1 MTAELRQ
8 AVDDDYEGYYAEK
21 LWAMIPEIYRY
32 EDGLADP
39 PNALR
44 ALVNTWAD
52 QAARL
57 RRSQDRTWEDMFIA
71 LCSDWAIPY
80 IGDLVG
86 TRLISA
92 FNPRGQRIDV
102 AKTIYYRRRAGTL
115 RVLEELIAD
124 ITGWEGVV
132 TEGFKSLART
142 FHHLDDPPLAQG
154 RYTATPTGGTAEL
167 RRAESSVLAGPGL
180 AGRPFDEFA
189 HTFDARRDRPYGIP
203 RLTFWL
209 YRQGA
214 VRLQNVD
221 PRPHASPE
229 GTAYTL
235 DPSGRDVPLFARRT
249 RPQRFDEWRS
259 AKDYEL
265 PAPISCR
272 LLGDARYLIRL
283 EHAAALIAEVGLTAA
298 AANDLRTVAGLTFR
312 RESDVRM
319 RLSMLPNAAELTSAG
334 VYPAILALAAL
345 PDCGKE
351 ALLPSSITLL
361 LDGDP
366 EPLANSQIGSGDLSA
381 WEAAPL
387 HKRAV
392 IDPERGRLLINAPA
406 PTAISVDYHV
416 GVYMPVGAGGFTRS
430 TVGLASSAAPDVMI
444 TGGGA
449 IAGLPGSGLVSIE
462 DSRTYGPVGSIGG
475 IESLTLSAAD
485 EERPYLRLTA
495 AWTLAS
501 APLAGD
507 EPDAE
512 LTLDGLWFGANG
524 TARSVFLDGDFERVT
539 LRHCTFDP
547 GGTDAD
553 GGEVLPVT
561 LVIRGF
567 VETLVI
573 DHCVMGPIRLEG
585 TGGIE
590 TLVISDS
597 IVQSTRAGVNALE
610 LANGLVDMARV
621 TIAGRVDLLRLYA
634 TDCLIAGVVDVTDT
648 QTGCFRFSAAAPGS
662 RVPHPYESFELQ
674 PGTAKALFVSDE
686 YGQPGYAMLR
696 QTAPD
701 TVARGGE
708 HGAEMGVFNSVGAPF
723 KVDGLNAKIA
733 EYMPFG
739 LAARLQ
745 VMT

>member
-1 MTAELRQ
+1 MTELRQ
-8 AVDDDYEGYYAEK
+8 YVDDDYEGYFAEK
-21 LWAMIPEIYRY
+21 LWAMIPEVYRH
-32 EDGLADP
+32 EDGLTDP
-39 PNALR
+39 PGALR
-44 ALVNTWAD
+44 ALVNTWAA
-52 QAARL
+52 QAAVL

-132 TEGFKSLART
+132 TEGFKSLTRT
-142 FHHLDDPPLAQG
+142 FHHLDDPPTARG
-154 RYTATPTGGTAEL
+154 RYTGTPSGGIAEL
-167 RRAESSVLAGPGL
+167 RRAESSFLAGSGR
-180 AGRPFDEFA
+180 ASRPFDEFS

-209 YRQGA
+209 YRLGA
-214 VRLQNVD
+214 VRLQNID
-221 PRPHASPE
+221 PKPHASPT
-229 GTAYTL
+229 GTAFTF

-265 PAPISCR
+265 PAPIACR
-272 LLGDARYLIRL
+272 LLGDVRYLIRL
-283 EHAAALIAEVGLTAA
+283 EHADELIADVGLTAA
-298 AANDLRTVAGLTFR
+298 AADDLRTVAGITFR

-319 RLSMLPNAAELTSAG
+319 RLTMLPNAASLTSAG
-334 VYPAILALAAL
+334 VYPAILRLAAL

-361 LDGDP
+361 LDGDT
-366 EPLANSQIGSGDLSA
+366 EPLGNEHISAGDLSA
-381 WEAAPL
+381 WEASPL

-406 PTAISVDYHV
+406 PTEIAVDYHV
-416 GVYMPVGAGGFTRS
+416 GVYLPVGAGGFTR
-430 TVGLASSAAPDVMI
+430 TEIGFDAGDAPDVTI
-444 TGGGA
+444 SGGGA
-449 IAGLPGSGLVSIE
+449 IAGLPDDGLVSIE
-462 DSRTYGPVGSIGG
+462 DSRTYGPVGNVNA
-475 IESLTLSAAD
+475 IETLTIRAAD
-485 EERPYLRLTA
+485 EERPYLRLNS
-495 AWTLAS
+495 AWTLTS
-501 APLAGD
+501 APPAGD

-512 LTLDGLWFGANG
+512 LTLDGLWLGANG
-524 TARSVFLDGDFERVT
+524 SARSVFIDGDFERVT
-539 LRHCTFDP
+539 LRYCTFDP
-547 GGTDAD
+547 GGLDAD
-553 GGEVLPVT
+553 GNEVPPVS

-573 DHCVMGPIRLEG
+573 ANCAMGPIRLEG

-590 TLVISDS
+590 TVVIHDS
-597 IVQSTRAGVNALE
+597 IVQSTRAGVNAINLG
-610 LANGLVDMARV
+610 NGLVDMTRV
-621 TIAGRVDLLRLYA
+621 TVVGRVDVLRLYA
-634 TDCLIAGVVDVTDT
+634 TDCLIAGIVDVTDT

-662 RVPHPYESFELQ
+662 RLAHPYEAVTLE
-674 PGTAKALFVSDE
+674 PGTIRALFLSDE

-701 TVARGGE
+701 AVARGGE
-708 HGAEMGVFNSVGAPF
+708 HGAEMGVFNLAGAPY
-723 KVDGLNAKIA
+723 KRDGLNAKIA

-739 LAARLQ
+739 LAPHIQ

>member
-1 MTAELRQ
+1 MMTELRQ
-8 AVDDDYEGYYAEK
+8 YVDDDYEGYFAEK
-21 LWAMIPEIYRY
+21 FWAMIPEVYRH

-39 PNALR
+39 PGALR
-44 ALVNTWAD
+44 ALVNTWAT
-52 QAARL
+52 QAALL

-132 TEGFKSLART
+132 TEGFRSLART
-142 FHHLDDPPLAQG
+142 FHHLDDPPAARG
-154 RYTATPTGGTAEL
+154 RYTQTPPGGIAEL
-167 RRAESSVLAGPGL
+167 RRAESSGL
-180 AGRPFDEFA
+180 AGSGRSSRPFDEFA
-189 HTFDARRDRPYGIP
+189 HTFDARRERPYGIP

-209 YRQGA
+209 YRLGG
-214 VRLQNVD
+214 VRLKSVD
-221 PRPHASPE
+221 PKPHPSPS
-229 GTAYTL
+229 GTAFTF
-235 DPSGRDVPLFARRT
+235 DPSGRDIPLFARRT
-249 RPQRFDEWRS
+249 RPQRFDAWRT

-265 PAPISCR
+265 PAPIACR

-283 EHAAALIAEVGLTAA
+283 EHADALIAEVGLPAA
-298 AANDLRTVAGLTFR
+298 AANDLRTLAGSLFR
-312 RESDVRM
+312 RESDMRM
-319 RLSMLPNAAELTSAG
+319 RLMMLPNAAALTSAG
-334 VYPAILALAAL
+334 VYPAILRLAAL

-351 ALLPSSITLL
+351 ALLPASITLL
-361 LDGDP
+361 LDGDS
-366 EPLANSQIGSGDLSA
+366 EPLGSQHISAGDLSA

-392 IDPERGRLLINAPA
+392 IDPERGRLLINAPI

-430 TVGLASSAAPDVMI
+430 EIGFETGAAPDVTI
-444 TGGGA
+444 SGGGA
-449 IAGLPGSGLVSIE
+449 IAGLPDDGLVSIE
-462 DSRTYGPVGSIGG
+462 DSRTYTPVSSISA
-475 IESLTLSAAD
+475 IETLTIRAAD
-485 EERPYLRLTA
+485 EERPYLRLNS
-495 AWTLAS
+495 AWTLTS
-501 APLAGD
+501 APPAGD

-512 LTLDGLWFGANG
+512 LTLDGLWIGANG
-524 TARSVFLDGDFERVT
+524 TARSVIIEGDFERVT

-547 GGTDAD
+547 GGMDSD
-553 GGEVLPVT
+553 GAEVPPVT

-567 VETLVI
+567 VETLII
-573 DHCVMGPIRLEG
+573 DHCVMGAIRMDG
-585 TGGIE
+585 SGGIE
-590 TLVISDS
+590 TMIIHDS
-597 IVQSTRAGVNALE
+597 VVQSTRAGVNAINLT
-610 LANGLVDMARV
+610 NGLVDMARV
-621 TIAGRVDLLRLYA
+621 TVFGRVDVLRLYA

-662 RVPHPYESFELQ
+662 RLAHPYEAVTLQ
-674 PGTAKALFVSDE
+674 PGTRKALFVSDE
-686 YGQPGYAMLR
+686 YGQPGFAMLR

-701 TVARGGE
+701 SVARGGE

-723 KVDGLNAKIA
+723 RIDGLNAKIA

-739 LAARLQ
+739 LASRLQ